1 MTWGGAKAP
10 PPFCYSFHPLS
21 VSPLTDHGDSLHCFT
36 SLRKRLC
43 SLSKQ
48 PLSRIRGSSPYT
60 GEPGIKA
67 CCRFPAYA
75 CSGEPG
81 QRLRAPIHLPCVR
94 VPNRFPL
101 GIPSVRRTVG
111 KERNG
116 RQGPPCAVDFR
127 PKGEKTERL
136 LSYGLPLGSV
146 KLRSVFYLQKMRRGG
161 AKAPPIHYF
170 VNPLL

>member
-1 MTWGGAKAP
+1 MTWGGANAP

-81 QRLRAPIHLPCVR
+81 QRLRAPILPPLCKGSEP
-94 VPNRFPL
+94 VPIGNPERPADGREEEERAARSALCGGFSTKGRKDGEVVIL
-101 GIPSVRRTVG
+101 WLAIGI
-111 KERNG
+111 
-116 RQGPPCAVDFR
+116 C
-127 PKGEKTERL
+127 KTALRL
-136 LSYGLPLGSV
+136 LPP
-146 KLRSVFYLQKMRRGG
+146 KNETRRRES
-161 AKAPPIHYF
+161 AAHSLF
-170 VNPLL
+170 R